1 MIPVPHTYAAWADV
15 FDGLKNHTDDEAVL
29 RAMEQGTIE
38 WQAGVAERFI
48 QRLMD
53 AVNTRMNAAIDKF
66 QRDFG
71 RSGGQESAIVQAIWP
86 LRRELSFFGA
96 RTGTPA
102 LPEKERAQLRRLV
115 PDQADSIQKSLEDS
129 AQKNDRSGRLASIV
143 RRHRVNAL

>member
-71 RSGGQESAIVQAIWP
+71 RSGGQESAIVQAILA
-86 LRRELSFFGA
+86 LRKELSFLA
-96 RTGTPA
+96 RALELPA